1 MFPWETSLQAK
12 SVSASDKTDMKVYV
26 ARFEDTFLKGLY
38 KGIRI
43 KRRDRAERMAAATT
57 DF

>member
-1 MFPWETSLQAK
+1 MMLGFCQAK
-12 SVSASDKTDMKVYV
+12 HVSASDKTDMKEYV

-38 KGIRI
+38 KSIRI
-43 KRRDRAERMAAATT
+43 KRREMAERIAAITT